1 VFVDDPAHNKP
12 RNQLKIEFTNKH
24 LEIEHLETKWNL
36 EKKLFKNWNWNLKK
50 TLVFPHLHKVKE
62 G

>member
-1 VFVDDPAHNKP
+1 VFIGGPAHNKP

-36 EKKLFKNWNWNLKK
+36 KKKLFKNWNLKK
-50 TLVFPHLHKVKE
+50 PLVFPHLHKVKKR
-62 G
+62 

>member
-1 VFVDDPAHNKP
+1 VFVGGLAHNKP

-36 EKKLFKNWNWNLKK
+36 KKIKLKIRI
-50 TLVFPHLHKVKE
+50 
-62 G
+62 GI